1 MYQFSSL
8 EQPPNSLN
16 EIIDFRINFTLF
28 LLLCVKEVGR
38 ERRANFSLE
47 FEFFLLPPL
56 FCARCFEMKRVS
68 SFFFLRNTD
77 LKGYRYIDKK
87 RKKVVKVQ
95 VRG

>member
-56 FCARCFEMKRVS
+56 LCMMFRNEKSFL
-68 SFFFLRNTD
+68 FFFPSKHGF
-77 LKGYRYIDKK
+77 KGISIHR
-87 RKKVVKVQ
+87 
-95 VRG
+95 

>member
-16 EIIDFRINFTLF
+16 EIIDFTINFTLF

-38 ERRANFSLE
+38 EKRANFSLE

-56 FCARCFEMKRVS
+56 LCTMFRNEKSFL
-68 SFFFLRNTD
+68 FFFLRNTD
-77 LKGYRYIDKK
+77 LNGYRQKAIK
-87 RKKVVKVQ
+87 RI
-95 VRG
+95 R